1 MPRAISQAV
10 RAAMG
15 GTLIMPFGGSGVD
28 SEAKILAS
36 RPYINEQGH
45 PCITVNTGQ
54 LDKDGMPIYREQRIQ
69 TNATLRKDEWVR
81 LDETLIEAARER
93 LVIVE
98 DLRAAGLTY
107 NVGGLGVLISEWEK
121 SSEITDAE
129 VTMDGESEVD
139 GDRQEFGLNGV
150 PIPVIQKRF
159 KIGERVLM
167 ASRTRGAALDV
178 TTGVEAARA
187 VARTSEKIVFNGTTL
202 GSVVS
207 DGNTY
212 QIYGLLNFPGR
223 ATFPTL
229 LDWGNPATTPE
240 AILGDILSMIQILET
255 QERHYGPFTLY
266 IPGAWAHRFRED
278 FKANSDRTLM
288 QRVLAIEAIRAVRV
302 SDVLAAGDVVMVELD
317 RGTIDLA
324 VASDLSNIQWG
335 SPSGWTNY
343 FQTFA
348 AWAPRL
354 KEDFDGHCGI
364 LHGSTP

>member
-1 MPRAISQAV
+1 MNRALRSAV
-10 RAAMG
+10 RSAAA
-15 GTLIMPFGGSGVD
+15 GTIILPFGGSGVD
-28 SEAKILAS
+28 SEAKILAA
-36 RPYINEQGH
+36 RPYFNEEGH

-54 LDKDGMPIYREQRIQ
+54 LDENGFPVYREQRIQ
-69 TNATLRKDEWVR
+69 TNATLRKDEWLR
-81 LDETLIEAARER
+81 LDETLITAARER

-98 DLRAAGLTY
+98 DLRAAGLTH

-121 SSEITDAE
+121 ASEITDAE
-129 VTMDGESEVD
+129 ITMDGESD
-139 GDRQEFGLNGV
+139 TDADRQEFGLNGV

-187 VARTSEKIVFNGTTL
+187 VARTSESIVFNGTTM
-202 GSVVS
+202 GTVNS
-207 DGNTY
+207 DGNQY
-212 QIYGLLNFPGR
+212 QIYGLLNFPDR

-229 LDWGNPATTPE
+229 LDWADVGTTPE
-240 AILGDILSMIQILET
+240 EILGDILAMITILET
-255 QERHYGPFTLY
+255 QEHKFGPFTLY

-278 FKANSDRTLM
+278 FKANGDRTLM
-288 QRVLAIEAIRAVRV
+288 QRVLAIESIRAVRV
-302 SDVLAAGDVVMVELD
+302 SDTLQAGDVVLIELD
-317 RGTIDLA
+317 RMTIDLA
-324 VASDLSNIQWG
+324 VAADLSNIQWG
-335 SPSGWTNY
+335 SPSGWTNF

-354 KEDFDGHCGI
+354 KSDYDGHTGI

>member
-1 MPRAISQAV
+1 MPRAIAQAV
-10 RAAMG
+10 RAAAAG
-15 GTLIMPFGGSGVD
+15 AVVLPFGGSGLD
-28 SEAKILAS
+28 SEAKVLAS
-36 RPYINEQGH
+36 RPYINNQGH

-54 LDKDGMPIYREQRIQ
+54 LDKDGMPIYAEQRVH
-69 TNATLRKDEWVR
+69 TNATLRKDEWVK
-81 LDETLIEAARER
+81 LDEVLIEAARER

-107 NVGGLGVLISEWEK
+107 NVGGLGVIISEWEK

-129 VTMDGESEVD
+129 ITIDGESD
-139 GDRQEFGLNGV
+139 TDNDRQEFGLNGV

-159 KIGERVLM
+159 KIGERMLM
-167 ASRTRGAALDV
+167 ASRSRGAALDV

-187 VARTSEKIVFNGTTL
+187 VARTSEKMVFNGTTF
-202 GSVVS
+202 GTVVS

-212 QIYGLLNFPGR
+212 QIHGLTTFPAR
-223 ATFPTL
+223 ATL
-229 LDWGNPATTPE
+229 AIADWALGGTTPE
-240 AILGDILSMIQILET
+240 TILANILSMIQLLET
-255 QERHYGPFTLY
+255 QERQYGPFTLY
-266 IPGAWAHRFRED
+266 IPGGVAHRFRED
-278 FKANSDRTLM
+278 FKANSDKTLM
-288 QRVLAIEAIRAVRV
+288 QRVLEIQAIKAVRV
-302 SDVLAAGDVVMVELD
+302 SDVLNIKHVVMVALD

-354 KEDFDGHCGI
+354 KEDFDGRTGI
-364 LHGSTP
+364 LHATMP

>member
-1 MPRAISQAV
+1 MPRAISAAV
-10 RAAMG
+10 RAAASGAMI
-15 GTLIMPFGGSGVD
+15 LPFGGSGID
-28 SEAKILAS
+28 SEAKVLAS
-36 RPYINEQGH
+36 RPYINEEGH

-54 LDKDGMPIYREQRIQ
+54 LDENGMPVYREQRIHV
-69 TNATLRKDEWVR
+69 NATLRKDEWLR
-81 LDETLIEAARER
+81 LDDVLITAARER

-107 NVGGLGVLISEWEK
+107 SVGGLGVLISEWEK

-129 VTMDGESEVD
+129 VTMDGESETD

-187 VARTSEKIVFNGTTL
+187 VARTSESIVFNGTTM

-212 QIYGLLNFPGR
+212 QIYGLRTFPDR
-223 ATFPTL
+223 ATFDL
-229 LDWGNPATTPE
+229 ADWANAATTPQ
-240 AILGDILSMIQILET
+240 AILDDILAMIKLLET
-255 QERHYGPFTLY
+255 QERKFGPFTLY
-266 IPGAWAHRFRED
+266 IPGAFAHRFRED
-278 FKANSDRTLM
+278 FKANGDRTLM
-288 QRVLAIEAIRAVRV
+288 QRVLAIESIAAVRV
-302 SDVLAAGDVVMVELD
+302 ADALPADQVILIELD

-354 KEDFDGHCGI
+354 KADFDGHCGI
-364 LHGSTP
+364 CHGTV